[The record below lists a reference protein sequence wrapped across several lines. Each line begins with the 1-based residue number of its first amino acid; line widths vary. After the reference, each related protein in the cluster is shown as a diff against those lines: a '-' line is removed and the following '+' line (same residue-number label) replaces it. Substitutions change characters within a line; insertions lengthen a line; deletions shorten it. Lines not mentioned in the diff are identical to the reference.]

1 MAIDEPAPTAPQ
13 KWARAVARLAI
24 AAWAGGLWSVGF
36 LAVPVLFQT
45 LPDKM
50 LAGML
55 AGKMFTLV
63 AYLGMASACYLLSCL
78 VALSGRQA
86 FRQPLFLIASAMLL
100 LTLAGEFGLQPEM
113 AALKAQALPADVMHS
128 PFSARFDLLH
138 QVATGIYLTECLLGV
153 ALVLK
158 AKRC

>member
-1 MAIDEPAPTAPQ
+1 MTTDTQMASLPQ
-13 KWARAVARLAI
+13 QLARAISRLAI
-24 AAWAGGLWSVGF
+24 TVWVGCLWGVGM
-36 LAVPVLFQT
+36 LAVPVLFHN
-45 LPDKM
+45 LADKM

-63 AYLGMASACYLLSCL
+63 AYVGMACACYLLIQL
-78 VALSGRQA
+78 TFEFGKQA
-86 FRQPLFLIASAMLL
+86 IRRPLFLIAAVMLV

-128 PFSARFDLLH
+128 PFFDRFDQLH
-138 QVATGIYLTECLLGV
+138 KIATGIYLAECLLGAV
-153 ALVLK
+153 LVLK

>member
-1 MAIDEPAPTAPQ
+1 MALDTQKPSLPKQLVPSLALLATA
-13 KWARAVARLAI
+13 
-24 AAWAGGLWSVGF
+24 LWVGSLWGVGF
-36 LAVPVLFQT
+36 LAVPVLFQN

-63 AYLGMASACYLLSCL
+63 SYAGIGSASCL
-78 VALSGRQA
+78 LASQVILFGKQA
-86 FRQPLFLIASAMLL
+86 FRQPVFLITIAMLL
-100 LTLAGEFGLQPEM
+100 LTLTGEFVLQPEM

-128 PFSARFDLLH
+128 PFSGRFDLLH
-138 QVATGIYLTECLLGV
+138 RIATGLYVTECLLGI